1 MKIGW
6 MGLAFSAV
14 VIAAGAAPI
23 PVLIVDGQNNHKWQ
37 ETTPV
42 LKKLL
47 EETGKFK
54 VDVATSP
61 AKGGDWSG
69 YSPDFS
75 RYKVVVGNYSDYA
88 GDPWPAPLR
97 KKLVEYVAQGGGYV
111 SYHAADNAF
120 PMDLEYNKL
129 IGVGGWGGRTEKDGP
144 MIRFRDGKM
153 VLDAKP
159 GKAGNHGKRLPFVVV
174 TRDAKHPITKGLP
187 AEWMH
192 HEDELY
198 DSLRG
203 PAENV
208 RLLATAWSDPANRG
222 TGENEPALL
231 TVSYGKGRV
240 FHTILG
246 HDVEAMR
253 CVGFIV
259 TLQRGTEW
267 AATGKVSQRVP
278 GDFPGKDKVSLR
290 SH

>member
-1 MKIGW
+1 MNWIVL
-6 MGLAFSAV
+6 GLLGVSLTK
-14 VIAAGAAPI
+14 AAPI
-23 PVLIVDGQNNHKWQ
+23 PILIVDGQNNHNWQ

-42 LKKLL
+42 LKRLL
-47 EETGKFK
+47 EETGKFT

-61 AKGGDWSG
+61 AKGGDWST
-69 YSPDFS
+69 YNPDFS
-75 RYKVVVGNYSDYA
+75 KYKVIVGNYSDYA
-88 GDPWPAPLR
+88 GDPWPEPLR
-97 KKLVEYVAQGGGYV
+97 KKLVEYVAKGGGYV

-120 PMDLEYNKL
+120 PMDLEYNKM

-153 VLDAKP
+153 VMESKP
-159 GKAGNHGKRLPFVVV
+159 GKAGNHGKRLPFLVV
-174 TRDAKHPITKGLP
+174 TRDAQHPITKGLP

-203 PAENV
+203 PAQNIH
-208 RLLATAWSDPANRG
+208 LLATAWSDPANRG

-259 TLQRGTEW
+259 TFQRGTEW
-267 AATGKVSQRVP
+267 AATGKVSQKVP
-278 GDFPGKDKVSLR
+278 KDFPDKEKVSLR
-290 SH
+290 KP

>member
-1 MKIGW
+1 MHSW
-6 MGLAFSAV
+6 MGLLLTAV
-14 VIAAGAAPI
+14 AAAAPI

-47 EETGKFK
+47 EETGKFT
-54 VDVATSP
+54 VDVSTSP
-61 AKGGDWSG
+61 AKGGDWSS
-69 YSPDFS
+69 YNPDFS
-75 RYKVVVGNYSDYA
+75 KYKVVVGNYSDFV
-88 GDPWPAPLR
+88 GDPWPEPLR
-97 KKLVEYVAQGGGYV
+97 KKLVEFVAKGGGYV

-144 MIRFRDGKM
+144 MIRFKDGKM
-153 VLDAKP
+153 VMESKA
-159 GKAGNHGKRLPFVVV
+159 GKAGNHGQRLPFLVV
-174 TRDAKHPITKGLP
+174 TRDTHHPITKGLP
-187 AEWMH
+187 VEWMH
-192 HEDELY
+192 HADELY

-208 RLLATAWSDPANRG
+208 HLLATAWSDPANKG
-222 TGENEPALL
+222 TGENEPALM
-231 TVSYGKGRV
+231 TISYGKGRV

-259 TLQRGTEW
+259 TFQRGTEW
-267 AATGKVSQRVP
+267 AATGKVSQKVP
-278 GDFPGKDKVSLR
+278 KDFPTKGKVSLR
-290 SH
+290 